1 MKLPNFVEIA
11 LFEIIKKYAKFEG
24 RANRPQYWYFVLTQF
39 LAFFILELLC
49 VIPFVNIIAFLA
61 LLVLGLGLIVPGI
74 AVSVRRLHDTNKSGW
89 WLLLCFVPFVG
100 RNVILVFMCVE
111 CTKGANKYGDEPVVE
126 NYKF

>member
-100 RNVILVFMCVE
+100 AIVILVFMCLE
-111 CTKGANKYGDEPVVE
+111 GTKGANKYGDEPVVE

>member
-49 VIPFVNIIAFLA
+49 VIPFVNIIAGLA
-61 LLVLGLGLIVPGI
+61 LLVLWLGLIVPGI

-100 RNVILVFMCVE
+100 AIVLLVWMCSE
-111 CTKGANKYGDEPVVE
+111 GTKGANKYGDEPVVE

>member
-1 MKLPNFVEIA
+1 M
-11 LFEIIKKYAKFEG
+11 
-24 RANRPQYWYFVLTQF
+24 
-39 LAFFILELLC
+39 
-49 VIPFVNIIAFLA
+49 IPFVNIIAFLA

-100 RNVILVFMCVE
+100 SIVILVFMCLE
-111 CTKGANKYGDEPVVE
+111 GTKGANKYGDEPVVE